1 MVNRQGGVNKSS
13 GMGQSD
19 DPPVGRLDFGDLRRL
34 TPVSRSFGF
43 ERGRPIDRYY
53 IERFLSLHSE
63 DVRGHVLEI
72 ADDRYTRQ
80 FGGSKVTCSDV
91 LNLTADNPRAT
102 IIADLA
108 SADLIPSNTFDCVI
122 FTQTLQY
129 IYEPLVAVK
138 TLYRV
143 LKPEGVLLASFP
155 VISQICRYDM
165 DRWGDYWRFTDTSTR
180 RLLGSVFTPETL
192 AVQAHGNVLAAV
204 SFLHGLAAQE
214 LTPPELEHHDPD
226 YQILVTARAVK
237 REIT

>member
-1 MVNRQGGVNKSS
+1 
-13 GMGQSD
+13 
-19 DPPVGRLDFGDLRRL
+19 LDFGDLRRL
-34 TPVSRSFGF
+34 TPVSRAFGF
-43 ERGRPIDRYY
+43 DRGQPIDRYY
-53 IERFLSLHSE
+53 IEGFLSLHAE

-91 LNLTADNPRAT
+91 LNLTPDNPHAT

-108 SADLIPSNTFDCVI
+108 SADVIPSNTFDCVI

-129 IYEPLVAVK
+129 IYEPPAAVK

-143 LKPEGVLLASFP
+143 LKPGGVLLASFP

-165 DRWGDYWRFTDTSTR
+165 DRWGDYWRFTDASTR

-192 AVQAHGNVLAAV
+192 TVRAHGNILAAI

-214 LTPPELEHHDPD
+214 MTPPELEHHDPD
-226 YQILVTARAVK
+226 YQILITARAVK
-237 REIT
+237 RVNT